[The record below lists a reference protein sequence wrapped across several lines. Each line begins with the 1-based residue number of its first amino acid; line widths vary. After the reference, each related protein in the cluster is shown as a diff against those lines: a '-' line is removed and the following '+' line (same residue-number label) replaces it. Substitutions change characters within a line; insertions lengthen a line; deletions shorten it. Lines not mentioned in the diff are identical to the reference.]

1 MQHHNAQLQAI
12 AQKVAKAH
20 RIDESEALLL
30 YQQADLALFA
40 QLATLVCE
48 RSNGRN
54 VLYNRNFHIE
64 PTNCCRYNC
73 QFCSYHK
80 SVNDPQQWTLSLD
93 DIAQIARRYKGSDVT
108 EAHIVGGVHPDW
120 DLDHYCAIVRAVRN
134 ELPHVHIKAFS
145 AVELYYVFE
154 HDGVTPEYGLQRLKA
169 EGLNSIPG
177 GGAEIF
183 APEVRQQICPDK
195 ATAEQWLG
203 IHAAAHRAGIPS
215 NATMLYGHVET
226 YAHRVAHM
234 SAIRD
239 LQDKTGGFSCFIPLK
254 YRAAGNKM
262 GHLGEVPLSEDLRNY
277 AVSRIFLDNIA
288 HLKAYWPMLGVSN
301 LPMAISF
308 GADDIDGTIDDTTK
322 IYTMAGATDKEVRL
336 TVSALQEIVRNAGK
350 TPCERDSL
358 YRILGQ

>member
-30 YQQADLALFA
+30 YQQADLALLA

-120 DLDHYCAIVRAVRN
+120 DWIT
-134 ELPHVHIKAFS
+134 I
-145 AVELYYVFE
+145 
-154 HDGVTPEYGLQRLKA
+154 
-169 EGLNSIPG
+169 
-177 GGAEIF
+177 
-183 APEVRQQICPDK
+183 
-195 ATAEQWLG
+195 
-203 IHAAAHRAGIPS
+203 
-215 NATMLYGHVET
+215 
-226 YAHRVAHM
+226 
-234 SAIRD
+234 
-239 LQDKTGGFSCFIPLK
+239 
-254 YRAAGNKM
+254 
-262 GHLGEVPLSEDLRNY
+262 VPLCVLCAMSCPMCI
-277 AVSRIFLDNIA
+277 SRLFRR
-288 HLKAYWPMLGVSN
+288 WSC
-301 LPMAISF
+301 
-308 GADDIDGTIDDTTK
+308 TT
-322 IYTMAGATDKEVRL
+322 
-336 TVSALQEIVRNAGK
+336 
-350 TPCERDSL
+350 C
-358 YRILGQ
+358 